1 MKNKTPEKL
10 FQELGA
16 ENWQRIR
23 DSLHELGERLECG
36 VLSHED
42 IDRLAERLRGLAVHR
57 KWEVRKAVAEC
68 LLRLNHE
75 LFATIASGLVQDDN
89 AYVRD
94 AARRTIQRRNG
105 NKQTSL
111 HHKTNG
117 DEIKALLDDVE
128 QKHGTVTRKA
138 AIRTANKMH
147 AHFVREIYH
156 ELIKII
162 SPLDAGMLNLQREC
176 GKADAAHIGE
186 HIARAQKRI
195 HLLNDILENLRDLTS
210 EGSGKMKAEPVSTV
224 IRDAVDLVRGMD
236 ETRKL
241 GVEII
246 ETQIDPALASQMYR
260 SRIIQALLN
269 ILTNAVEACSETQ
282 EPRRVTIGAVSK
294 PRRHVTITVQDTG
307 CGMNEE
313 DRKDCLRLYA
323 TRKASGM
330 GFGLPIARKIV
341 EVDHNGTL
349 EISSAPSKGTKV
361 SIVLPFEQEPEA

>member
-117 DEIKALLDDVE
+117 DEIKA
-128 QKHGTVTRKA
+128 
-138 AIRTANKMH
+138 
-147 AHFVREIYH
+147 
-156 ELIKII
+156 
-162 SPLDAGMLNLQREC
+162 
-176 GKADAAHIGE
+176 
-186 HIARAQKRI
+186 
-195 HLLNDILENLRDLTS
+195 
-210 EGSGKMKAEPVSTV
+210 
-224 IRDAVDLVRGMD
+224 
-236 ETRKL
+236 
-241 GVEII
+241 
-246 ETQIDPALASQMYR
+246 
-260 SRIIQALLN
+260 
-269 ILTNAVEACSETQ
+269 
-282 EPRRVTIGAVSK
+282 
-294 PRRHVTITVQDTG
+294 
-307 CGMNEE
+307 
-313 DRKDCLRLYA
+313 
-323 TRKASGM
+323 
-330 GFGLPIARKIV
+330 
-341 EVDHNGTL
+341 
-349 EISSAPSKGTKV
+349 
-361 SIVLPFEQEPEA
+361 